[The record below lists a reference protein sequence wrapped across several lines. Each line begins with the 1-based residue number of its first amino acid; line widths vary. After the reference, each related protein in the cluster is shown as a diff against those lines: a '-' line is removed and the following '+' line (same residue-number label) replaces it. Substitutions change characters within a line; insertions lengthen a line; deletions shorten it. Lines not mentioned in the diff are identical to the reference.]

1 MTQEEE
7 EVAQVNLEFY
17 RAFESLDIKEMEKVW
32 LKESHIG
39 CVHPDWALLKGWED
53 VVISWR
59 KIFENTQEMRFHLT
73 DITIHVRGSLAWLT
87 LYENITSQVEGKSVK
102 GVILTTNIFEKQQ
115 GKWWIIHHHGAQ
127 TMAPPADPPATV
139 H

>member
-7 EVAQVNLEFY
+7 EVAQVNLAFY

-32 LKESHIG
+32 LKESHIR
-39 CVHPDWALLKGWED
+39 CVHPDWALLTGWED
-53 VVISWR
+53 VITSWR

-87 LYENITSQVEGKSVK
+87 LYENISSRVEGESLK
-102 GVILTTNIFEKQQ
+102 GVILSTNIFEKQQ
-115 GKWWIIHHHGAQ
+115 GKWWMIHHHGAQ
-127 TMAPPADPPATV
+127 TTAPAADPPATV